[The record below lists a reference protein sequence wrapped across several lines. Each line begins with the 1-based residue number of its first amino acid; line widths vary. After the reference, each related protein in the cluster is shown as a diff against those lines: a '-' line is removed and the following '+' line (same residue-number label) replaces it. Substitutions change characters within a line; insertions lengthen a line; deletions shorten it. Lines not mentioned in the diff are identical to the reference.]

1 MIIIEMKRLL
11 PLMLI
16 TYINFSCAIDDGD
29 ALNQELTP
37 TVSVNIPDSL
47 KTGQTYVF
55 DVLYKKTT
63 SCHYFSGFD
72 VSKNENTIV
81 VGVVNSYRSGNN
93 ICNSGGNLRQTAK
106 LNFVA
111 EREDFYIFKF
121 WQGKSSVGEDKF
133 LTKEVPI
140 IPSGN

>member
-1 MIIIEMKRLL
+1 MKRLL
-11 PLMLI
+11 SLTLFACL
-16 TYINFSCAIDDGD
+16 TLSCSKDDND
-29 ALNQELTP
+29 SLNQELAP

-47 KTGQTYVF
+47 KTGQAYEF
-55 DVLYKKTT
+55 DVLYNKTT

-72 VSKNENTIV
+72 VSKKDNLIV
-81 VGVVNSYRSGNN
+81 VGVVNSYRSGNTN
-93 ICNSGGNLRQTAK
+93 CNSAGNLRQTAK

-121 WQGKSSVGEDKF
+121 WQGKSSVGEDTF